1 MSYVFLST
9 ATVDMFGC
17 SKAAEQIYW
26 NYIYY
31 HILLLFLIYYY
42 YFFFVLY
49 YYIYILLFL
58 LHVAVL

>member
-26 NYIYY
+26 NYIII
-31 HILLLFLIYYY
+31 ILLLFLIIYYY
-42 YFFFVLY
+42 YFFFVLLLL
-49 YYIYILLFL
+49 YILLFL
-58 LHVAVL
+58 LHVVL